1 MISSLAK
8 TWRTMLCASLAIGF
22 LFNSGFSQKQ
32 EKKAQPAQAPGAE
45 QTDVLRINTTLLQ
58 VDAIVRDGNG
68 QAVTDLRAE
77 DFVIVDNGRAYP
89 AEYCSY
95 INLAS
100 ERARTAAPTDGRLS
114 KNELGRAIA
123 FIITRPIIDANVVLT
138 TPSGD
143 IRSGSA
149 SNRSLAATDANN
161 IRRLL
166 HQFVDHQIGSR
177 DLVAIHS
184 TERDLGV
191 LANFT
196 TDRDALRAA
205 IEHATKPVPAAS
217 WVRVMV
223 TNDGIAGNLVDQNLA
238 VLQTLSNAIEQVQTL
253 PGRKLVVLVSRGF
266 IIHPRLT
273 RSEQVRERLRELTA
287 QANRAGIAIYPLNP
301 RGLGLTSGTLQ
312 DMDSLIALSQ
322 ETGGRSVY
330 NTNDLSLGFG
340 EILKEN
346 EGYYLL
352 GYQLAD
358 DDPNAPHKIK
368 VQVKRP
374 HLKAQSRQT
383 IYSATRLFKP
393 GETNLNVA
401 LNTPF
406 ALRDIGV
413 NLTPVFH
420 SPDGKTLRVTSLLNV
435 ALAGVTMEPQA
446 DSGRAIALELAAQVI
461 GSDRKVIKQETRA
474 LSFTLSAENLKAVEQ
489 QGIPFSFRVD
499 VPTPGHA
506 RINVA
511 VRDTRSGRI
520 GNASR
525 VIEVAD
531 LSRGALT
538 ASSLILLAANDTGA
552 ESAPKQQFAPGERL
566 RYQCFVYNARSL
578 DSDHTAHLRVT
589 VRLRL
594 GDKVVSQT

>member
-1 MISSLAK
+1 
-8 TWRTMLCASLAIGF
+8 
-22 LFNSGFSQKQ
+22 
-32 EKKAQPAQAPGAE
+32 
-45 QTDVLRINTTLLQ
+45 VLRINTTLLQ
-58 VDAIVRDGNG
+58 VDAIVRDEKG
-68 QAVTDLRAE
+68 QAITDLRAE
-77 DFVIVDNGRAYP
+77 DFVIVENGRTYP
-89 AEYCSY
+89 VEYCSY
-95 INLAS
+95 INLVS
-100 ERARTAAPTDGRLS
+100 ERPRTAAPTDGRLS
-114 KNELGRAIA
+114 ENELGRAIA

-138 TPSGD
+138 TPGGD

-149 SNRSLAATDANN
+149 SNRSIAATDANTV
-161 IRRLL
+161 RRLL
-166 HQFVDHQIGSR
+166 HQFVDHQIGAR

-223 TNDGIAGNLVDQNLA
+223 TNDGISGTLVDQNLA
-238 VLQTLSNAIEQVQTL
+238 VLQTLSDAIEQVQAL

-266 IIHPRLT
+266 VIHPRLT
-273 RSEQVRERLRELTA
+273 GSEQVRDRLRELTA
-287 QANRAGIAIYPLNP
+287 QANRAGIAIYTLNP

-330 NTNDLSLGFG
+330 NTNDLSIGFS

-358 DDPNAPHKIK
+358 DEPNAPHKIK

-374 HLKAQSRQT
+374 KLKAQSRQT

-406 ALRDIGV
+406 ALRDLLFVMPGQAAVHVVGRAGHVIGV
-413 NLTPVFH
+413 IRREKNGHGREGEEEKDDDLVGKK
-420 SPDGKTLRVTSLLNV
+420 PDHCG
-435 ALAGVTMEPQA
+435 
-446 DSGRAIALELAAQVI
+446 
-461 GSDRKVIKQETRA
+461 
-474 LSFTLSAENLKAVEQ
+474 
-489 QGIPFSFRVD
+489 
-499 VPTPGHA
+499 
-506 RINVA
+506 
-511 VRDTRSGRI
+511 
-520 GNASR
+520 
-525 VIEVAD
+525 
-531 LSRGALT
+531 
-538 ASSLILLAANDTGA
+538 
-552 ESAPKQQFAPGERL
+552 
-566 RYQCFVYNARSL
+566 
-578 DSDHTAHLRVT
+578 
-589 VRLRL
+589 
-594 GDKVVSQT
+594 GDKSRDDARDVNLQVFLKRELRRGVAISPGRELPRFFQHVQREGKWEEPYSLTKRETS